1 MCFFLGVAYIVSN
14 LLVLYSSLLLLLRPL
29 KTQLMGQTLRR
40 CFCSPPKEQGSGVR
54 FEMLW
59 FSETRLLKFPHLVH
73 VLAYGLVYGLVNGLV
88 NGLV

>member
-40 CFCSPPKEQGSGVR
+40 CFCSPPKELGLGAR
-54 FEMLW
+54 FEV
-59 FSETRLLKFPHLVH
+59 TRLLKFPHLVH